1 MKASSIIMQEKIYL
15 SPRQG
20 YGRDYGSRLMGN
32 ILSAPS
38 RFGCERVLV
47 SSATTND
54 LRGTLCCGAAKLS
67 YAKVKWQTGVK
78 PRQRY

>member
-15 SPRQG
+15 SPRQS

-38 RFGCERVLV
+38 RFERERRSSGLLCHDKWLTGYFVLWGRE
-47 SSATTND
+47 T
-54 LRGTLCCGAAKLS
+54 
-67 YAKVKWQTGVK
+67 
-78 PRQRY
+78 